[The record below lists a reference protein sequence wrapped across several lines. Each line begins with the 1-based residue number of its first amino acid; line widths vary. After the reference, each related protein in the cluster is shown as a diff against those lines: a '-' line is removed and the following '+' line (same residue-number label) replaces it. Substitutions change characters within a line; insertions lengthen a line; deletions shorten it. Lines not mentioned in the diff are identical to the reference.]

1 VKRDGVEIQNRR
13 GYYAIDPTTI
23 KGYNPQQE
31 VVAAIGD
38 VVPST
43 LVAFTAQVKPPSA
56 NSVPGK
62 IGVTYLVDA
71 NTLSAEDSGGGKHLN
86 VVFYATIYSAG
97 KIVANSTQKVDQTFD
112 ANTYQQIVQK
122 GLMLHLDL
130 DPKPG
135 QLRLAVQD
143 ARTGLVGT
151 INAATP

>member
-1 VKRDGVEIQNRR
+1 MV
-13 GYYAIDPTTI
+13 
-23 KGYNPQQE
+23 
-31 VVAAIGD
+31 
-38 VVPST
+38 S
-43 LVAFTAQVKPPSA
+43 FTAQVKPPAA

-71 NTLSAEDSGGGKHLN
+71 NTVSAEDASGGKHLN
-86 VVFYATIYSAG
+86 LIFYASILSGG
-97 KIVANSTQKVDQTFD
+97 KIVSTNSQKVDQTFD

-122 GLMLHLDL
+122 GIMLHMDV

-151 INAATP
+151 VNATVP